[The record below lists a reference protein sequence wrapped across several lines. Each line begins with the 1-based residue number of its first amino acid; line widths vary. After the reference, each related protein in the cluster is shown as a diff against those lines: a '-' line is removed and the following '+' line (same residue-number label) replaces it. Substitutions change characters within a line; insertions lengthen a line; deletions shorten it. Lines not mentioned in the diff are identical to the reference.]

1 MRPFR
6 FRASVVLD
14 LRRKEEDAAQERLVQ
29 AQNALDLAEARV
41 REAQEATAVAAGTGA
56 ALQTA
61 GTESWRLGWHQSWI
75 RKQRLEVDAYRQ
87 ATVVSA
93 ATVERATTSV
103 GAARQ
108 RRRVLERLR
117 DRAWQRHQVET
128 VRQESREMNMAANL
142 RYFTHAVGGEANN
155 DDD

>member
-14 LRRKEEDAAQERLVQ
+14 LRRKEEDAAQQHLVQ
-29 AQNALDLAEARV
+29 AQNMRDLAEARV
-41 REAQEATAVAAGTGA
+41 REAQQAAAIAAGTCE
-56 ALQTA
+56 ALQTT
-61 GTESWRLGWHQSWI
+61 GTEGWRLGWHQSWI
-75 RKQRLEVDAYRQ
+75 RKQRLEVDACRQ

-93 ATVERATTSV
+93 AAVERATISV

-108 RRRVLERLR
+108 RRRALERLR

-128 VRQESREMNMAANL
+128 IRQESREMNMAATL